1 MFWYGLGVSKLLSH
15 PDGCS
20 IDKDLFRTC
29 NKSDGKKDISNEDD
43 VLRLM

>member
-1 MFWYGLGVSKLLSH
+1 MSKLLSH

-20 IDKDLFRTC
+20 IEKDLFRTY